1 MQDASRYRPRYCR
14 LPGHLHHLQHKGL
27 VYTQLERLQSE
38 IVPVYLGLGNMDP
51 SLNYTTRLDKKRV
64 SGKKSR
70 SKDARPAG

>member
-38 IVPVYLGLGNMDP
+38 IVPVYLGWE
-51 SLNYTTRLDKKRV
+51 TWIRV
-64 SGKKSR
+64 LITLHGWIR
-70 SKDARPAG
+70 SE